1 MQADTAFERILMPG
15 FYKSLAVV
23 LFAVSAVWL
32 TGCSTPDE
40 FKEQADEE
48 VYSILDQK
56 WQDRF
61 GYKANYRVIDG
72 EPNTLDVIAMVPP
85 SKILSQAQAVAI
97 ATKYNRDYQEQKE
110 SLYLSTLG
118 LTLIR
123 HDYAVQWFGTVDAF
137 YTNDAGTEDTTLD
150 ASTGINQQ
158 FLIGDGIMIGAG
170 LAVDWARFL
179 TGDPQTSLGSVLSA
193 SLAAPLLGSGAGK
206 AAREN
211 LTQAERNVLYDI
223 RSFNRYRK
231 TFAVSIISDYF
242 RVLSERN
249 RVEIQKASYERLV
262 DSTNQFRMEVEV
274 GKRPV
279 YDLGESEQ
287 RLLSAEQNV
296 VSAVQQYE
304 QTLDTFKIRLALPT
318 DFDIELD
325 PNELNFLETIG
336 VSHPT
341 YSVEEAVEVAL
352 NQRLDLANVSNGLDD
367 IERKLILAAQGLGP
381 QVDLEI
387 DVNVESTPDTKLTRL
402 RFHEGVYSMG
412 IAADLPFDRKA
423 ERNAYRQALISVQRR
438 QRDYDEEIDR
448 IKLQVRAAYREM
460 VQTAES
466 YRIQKIGLDLAQK
479 RVEVEKLSLQYGR
492 GTVRLLLDSED
503 ALVQAQDDVLSAL
516 VDHMT
521 AKLRFFRDVG
531 VLRVQPDGMWEQEKP

>member
-1 MQADTAFERILMPG
+1 MPG